1 MSVNVIDTA
10 NILASQLKQTDE
22 YRQYSSLKQ
31 TAYEDPTNRALLDE
45 FKRLQFRMQAQAA
58 SGAQPD
64 GEDMQKLMRLSSLL
78 QLNADAQAYLLA
90 ELRFQK
96 LIADIYKII
105 GDAAGI
111 DIEALTQA

>member
-10 NILASQLKQTDE
+10 NILASQLRQTDE
-22 YRQYSSLKQ
+22 YRQYIALRQ
-31 TAYEDPTNRALLDE
+31 TAYEDPTNKTLLDE
-45 FKRLQFRMQAQAA
+45 FKRLQFRLQAQTA
-58 SGAQPD
+58 SGQQPAGD
-64 GEDMQKLMRLSSLL
+64 DMQKLMRISSLL
-78 QLNADAQAYLLA
+78 QLNSDAQAYMLA
-90 ELRFQK
+90 ELRFQR

>member
-10 NILASQLKQTDE
+10 NILASQLRQTDE
-22 YRQYSSLKQ
+22 YRQYIALRQ
-31 TAYEDPTNRALLDE
+31 TAYEDSTNKTLLDE
-45 FKRLQFRMQAQAA
+45 FKRLQFRLQAQTA
-58 SGAQPD
+58 SGQQPAGD
-64 GEDMQKLMRLSSLL
+64 DMQKLLRISSLL
-78 QLNADAQAYLLA
+78 QLNSDAQAYMLA
-90 ELRFQK
+90 ELRFQR

>member
-10 NILASQLKQTDE
+10 NILASQLKQTNE
-22 YRQYSSLKQ
+22 YKQYVALKQ
-31 TAYEDPTNRALLDE
+31 TAYEDSTNRTLLDE

-58 SGAQPD
+58 SGKQPD
-64 GEDMQKLMRLSSLL
+64 GEDMQKLMRISSLL
-78 QLNADAQAYLLA
+78 QLNSDAQAYMLA
-90 ELRFQK
+90 ELRFQR